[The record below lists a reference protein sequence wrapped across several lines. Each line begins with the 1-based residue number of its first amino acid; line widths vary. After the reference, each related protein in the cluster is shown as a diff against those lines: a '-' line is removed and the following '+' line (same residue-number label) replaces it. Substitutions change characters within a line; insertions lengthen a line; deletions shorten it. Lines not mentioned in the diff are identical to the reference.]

1 MVYIFLIASALIALY
16 KTYNYFGVISDP
28 RFQSAFYLIQV
39 TNIVLVHCFQRSIRF
54 LMSPCR

>member
-39 TNIVLVHCFQRSIRF
+39 TNIVLVHCF
-54 LMSPCR
+54 